1 MEKVLQVQSAND
13 YARYVGLTILQNMI
27 GMTIGFPADAIF
39 SLIKVA

>member
-1 MEKVLQVQSAND
+1 MEKVLQVQSVND

-39 SLIKVA
+39 S